1 MFSLTSFGWNDLL
14 KTTDSVAKARHAM
27 TRRQN
32 TIENESKLCRNLMKI
47 AAVPKRTP
55 AATPSIKELFLVLTC
70 IQIPYE

>member
-1 MFSLTSFGWNDLL
+1 
-14 KTTDSVAKARHAM
+14 M

-32 TIENESKLCRNLMKI
+32 TIENESRLCRNLMKI

-55 AATPSIKELFLVLTC
+55 AATPSIKELFLVLTS